1 MKKCDLCN
9 KTAVLRDQVLVD
21 GQWKPIHLCEEHARA
36 QGYHGPGCT
45 KVPSQ
50 PVKKKN
56 TEGGKTTEKRR
67 RLTACDT
74 CGQTLAAFRR
84 QGLLG
89 CPDCYRAFEP
99 NLEPI
104 IARAQGGATTHCGHV
119 PSQEGD
125 HVDRRI
131 NRTRLLK
138 ELNDAVLAEQYERAA
153 RIRDELQGIET
164 AMADQVTED
173 VREQE

>member
-1 MKKCDLCN
+1 MKKCDLCD

-21 GQWKPIHLCEEHARA
+21 GQWKPVHLCEEHARA
-36 QGYHGPGCT
+36 QGYQGVGGALTPTG
-45 KVPSQ
+45 Q
-50 PVKKKN
+50 PVEKSVRKQPA
-56 TEGGKTTEKRR
+56 GKRR
-67 RLTACDT
+67 RVASCET
-74 CGQTLAAFRR
+74 CGLTLAAFRR

-89 CPDCYRAFEP
+89 CPDCYRCFEP

-119 PSQEGD
+119 PSQEGA
-125 HVDRRI
+125 HVDRRV

-153 RIRDELQGIET
+153 RIRDELQGIEST
-164 AMADQVTED
+164 ADPVTED
-173 VREQE
+173 ATEKD